1 MGSAGAHESPQQ
13 GQCSHARIVLGVLS
27 ILIPIGVKD
36 LLAQEALA
44 ALGCLVAVAAIATP
58 GRGIAAAIFLHLVL
72 GCWEA
77 LYPGRH

>member
-27 ILIPIGVKD
+27 ILVPIGVED
-36 LLAQEALA
+36 LLAQQALA
-44 ALGCLVAVAAIATP
+44 AIGRLVAVAAVAAAR
-58 GRGIAAAIFLHLVL
+58 RGIAAAVFLHLVL